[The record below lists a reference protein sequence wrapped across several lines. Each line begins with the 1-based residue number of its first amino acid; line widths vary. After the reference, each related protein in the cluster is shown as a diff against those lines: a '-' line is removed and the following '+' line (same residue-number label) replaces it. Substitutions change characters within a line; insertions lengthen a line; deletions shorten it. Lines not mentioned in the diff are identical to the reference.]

1 MPDVSSP
8 LPLIR
13 TKLRR
18 PPIACDHVHWH
29 QFIKIPANS
38 ILNYGKSITL
48 REVVQNLGKNADG
61 IVDEMPTA
69 MPGLEAPNAE
79 SQTWLDKFIRL
90 YK

>member
-1 MPDVSSP
+1 M
-8 LPLIR
+8 
-13 TKLRR
+13 
-18 PPIACDHVHWH
+18 
-29 QFIKIPANS
+29 
-38 ILNYGKSITL
+38 
-48 REVVQNLGKNADG
+48 VQNLGKNADG